1 MGHKPDPLINA
12 AWRYLIGPL
21 ISIWW
26 IFTYAGVV
34 LTGLCTLAI
43 ILIFI
48 YLYIKFKVT
57 KCGVRYPN
65 ELVIGFFHPYCDAG
79 GGGERVLWCGIRAI
93 QKRSVF
99 PCLQKIRFSNVFQRF
114 FRFPAAKLMIYTGDV
129 QSRPDQIIDRAKERF
144 NIELPN
150 RKNVSFIYLHRRKW
164 VEAYMYPY
172 FTLLGQSLGSI
183 WLGLEALENC
193 VPNIFLDTMG
203 YAFTLP
209 LFKYF
214 GGCKVGCYVHYP
226 TISTD
231 MLDKVRSRA
240 STYNN
245 RNRVANSYYLSN
257 LKLIYYKVFAWMYGK
272 AGGVSDL
279 TMVNSSWTE
288 DHVKRLWYLTPGNDV
303 HKIYPPC
310 DVRQFKELKRDPE
323 EDIEDENKVKTI
335 LSIGQFRPEKDH
347 ALQIR
352 AMFELRQ
359 LMTES
364 EWDRVKLVLVGG
376 VRNAQDEKRVQD
388 LKDLSRH
395 LAVEDNVLFKTNL
408 TFDELCA
415 EMQNAFIGI
424 HTMWNEHFGIA
435 VVEKLA
441 AGLLTIAHRSGG
453 PLMDIV
459 IEDANVR
466 NGFLAVHDKEYAAMI
481 NFILNMSPEGRMAV
495 RERGRASVD
504 RFSEQEFERNWN
516 RVTEPLISQ
525 AM

>member
-1 MGHKPDPLINA
+1 
-12 AWRYLIGPL
+12 
-21 ISIWW
+21 
-26 IFTYAGVV
+26 
-34 LTGLCTLAI
+34 
-43 ILIFI
+43 
-48 YLYIKFKVT
+48 
-57 KCGVRYPN
+57 
-65 ELVIGFFHPYCDAG
+65 
-79 GGGERVLWCGIRAI
+79 
-93 QKRSVF
+93 
-99 PCLQKIRFSNVFQRF
+99 
-114 FRFPAAKLMIYTGDV
+114 MIYTGDV

-193 VPNIFLDTMG
+193 VPNIYLDTMG

-214 GGCKVGCYVHYP
+214 GGSKVGCYVHYP

-257 LKLIYYKVFAWMYGK
+257 LKLIYYKIFAWMYGK

-288 DHVKRLWYLTPGNDV
+288 DHIKRLWYLTPGNDV

-310 DVRQFKELKRDPE
+310 DVRQFKELKRDSN
-323 EDIEDENKVKTI
+323 EDSEDESKVKTI

-359 LMTES
+359 LLPENK
-364 EWDRVKLVLVGG
+364 WDRVKLVLVGG
-376 VRNAQDEKRVQD
+376 VRNAQDQKRVDD
-388 LKDLSRH
+388 LRDLSRH
-395 LAVEDNVLFKTNL
+395 LAVVENVIFKTRRY
-408 TFDELCA
+408 F
-415 EMQNAFIGI
+415 
-424 HTMWNEHFGIA
+424 
-435 VVEKLA
+435 
-441 AGLLTIAHRSGG
+441 
-453 PLMDIV
+453 PLF
-459 IEDANVR
+459 NS
-466 NGFLAVHDKEYAAMI
+466 L
-481 NFILNMSPEGRMAV
+481 
-495 RERGRASVD
+495 
-504 RFSEQEFERNWN
+504 
-516 RVTEPLISQ
+516 
-525 AM
+525 

>member
-1 MGHKPDPLINA
+1 
-12 AWRYLIGPL
+12 
-21 ISIWW
+21 
-26 IFTYAGVV
+26 
-34 LTGLCTLAI
+34 
-43 ILIFI
+43 
-48 YLYIKFKVT
+48 
-57 KCGVRYPN
+57 
-65 ELVIGFFHPYCDAG
+65 
-79 GGGERVLWCGIRAI
+79 
-93 QKRSVF
+93 
-99 PCLQKIRFSNVFQRF
+99 
-114 FRFPAAKLMIYTGDV
+114 MIYTGDV

-193 VPNIFLDTMG
+193 VPNIYLDTMG

-214 GGCKVGCYVHYP
+214 GGSKVGCYVHYP

-257 LKLIYYKVFAWMYGK
+257 LKLIYYKIFAWMYGK

-288 DHVKRLWYLTPGNDV
+288 DHIKRLWYLTPGNDV

-310 DVRQFKELKRDPE
+310 DVRQFKELKRDSN
-323 EDIEDENKVKTI
+323 EDNEDESKVKTI

-359 LMTES
+359 LLPENK
-364 EWDRVKLVLVGG
+364 WDQVKLVLVGG
-376 VRNAQDEKRVQD
+376 VRNAQDQKRVDD
-388 LKDLSRH
+388 LRDLSRH
-395 LAVEDNVLFKTNL
+395 LAVEENVIFKTNL

-459 IEDANVR
+459 SEDANAR
-466 NGFLAVHDKEYAAMI
+466 NGFLAVHDKEYAAAI
-481 NFILNMSPEGRMAV
+481 SYILSMSPEGRMAV

-504 RFSEQEFERNWN
+504 RFSEQEFESDWIRA
-516 RVTEPLISQ
+516 TEALINQ